1 MKRCVLCSVCEA
13 ICAQRSLRSY
23 NRGLLIAF
31 NLFEA
36 LRWKIIMKK
45 EFTVPHTLVLLLGM
59 MLLAYIA
66 TWLIPQGFF
75 ETVILDNGRSAV
87 VAGTYAL
94 ADDQIRLSPMDFLVA
109 IPRAL
114 AAAQDVIF
122 FVFIVGGVLS
132 IARATGTI
140 DALIGR
146 LLERFGHKPHLL
158 IFMVVFCFALASGAI
173 GTAGEYIPFVL
184 ILVGLCKA
192 MRLDAMTAVGMVVT
206 GYGIGYGVSAFNPFT
221 VMVAQQVAGI
231 PLYSGIELRLAIFVP
246 FVLIGFHHVWRYA
259 KMVRDDPS
267 KSYMAGLPCPL
278 DNTESTD
285 YPSLNIR
292 HQLILFGLVA
302 SIVIAVWGIS
312 QKGWYLYELGAVF
325 ILWGILTAIVGQL
338 SADTAANRFIDG
350 VKDLATTAILIGIA
364 RGIALIME
372 DGQILHTL
380 VHGMSMPLSHLGAE
394 LAAVGMFIMQSI
406 LNLFIPSGSGQAYVT
421 MPLMAPV
428 GDIIG
433 VNRQIAVLAYQFGD
447 GFSNMIIP
455 TNAVLMGIIGM
466 AGVPYHLWFKF
477 CFPLILKLMLAASVV
492 LVLAVMFDYGAG
504 VQPAAMPAASFDA

>member
-1 MKRCVLCSVCEA
+1 MKE
-13 ICAQRSLRSY
+13 
-23 NRGLLIAF
+23 GF
-31 NLFEA
+31 
-36 LRWKIIMKK
+36 K
-45 EFTVPHTLVLLLGM
+45 VPHTLILLLSM
-59 MLLAYIA
+59 MLVAYLA
-66 TWLIPQGFF
+66 TWLVPQGFF
-75 ETVILDNGRSAV
+75 DTVTLDNGRQAV
-87 VAGTYAL
+87 VPGTYAL
-94 ADDQIRLSPMDFLVA
+94 AEAQTRLTPMDFLVA
-109 IPRAL
+109 IPRAF

-122 FVFIVGGVLS
+122 FVFIVGGVLA

-146 LLERFGHKPHLL
+146 LLERFGHKPNIL

-192 MRLDAMTAVGMVVT
+192 MRLDAMTAVGMVVA

-221 VMVAQQVAGI
+221 VMVAQKVADI
-231 PLYSGIELRLAIFVP
+231 PVYSGIELRLAIFLP
-246 FVLIGFHHVWRYA
+246 FVLIGFHHVWSYA
-259 KMVRDDPS
+259 KKVQANPELS
-267 KSYMAGLPCPL
+267 LTKGLPCPL
-278 DNTESTD
+278 AGTAEAN
-285 YPSLNIR
+285 YPALNKR
-292 HQLILFGLVA
+292 HQMILFGLIA
-302 SIVIAVWGIS
+302 AIVTAVWGIS

-325 ILWGILTAIVGQL
+325 ISWGIFTTIVGQIG
-338 SADTAANRFIDG
+338 ADRAANEFIEG
-350 VKDLATTAILIGIA
+350 VKDLASTAILIGVA

-380 VHGMSMPLSHLGAE
+380 VYAMSSPLSHLGAE
-394 LAAVGMFIMQSI
+394 LAAVGMFIMQTL

-433 VNRQIAVLAYQFGD
+433 VYRQVAVLAYQFGD

-466 AGVPYHLWFKF
+466 AGVPYHLWFRF
-477 CFPLILKLMLAASVV
+477 CLPLFGKLMLAASVV
-492 LVLAVMFDYGAG
+492 LVLAVTFGYGED
-504 VQPAAMPAASFDA
+504 VQPKVETTAQIQS

>member
-1 MKRCVLCSVCEA
+1 MKQG
-13 ICAQRSLRSY
+13 I
-23 NRGLLIAF
+23 
-31 NLFEA
+31 
-36 LRWKIIMKK
+36 K
-45 EFTVPHTLVLLLGM
+45 VPHTLILLLSM
-59 MLLAYIA
+59 MLLAYVA
-66 TWLIPQGFF
+66 TWIVPQGFF
-75 ETVILDNGRSAV
+75 QTVTLENGREAV
-87 VAGTYAL
+87 VPGTYAVSD
-94 ADDQIRLSPMDFLVA
+94 AQVRLTPMDFLVA

-122 FVFIVGGVLS
+122 FVFIVGGVLA

-146 LLERFGHKPHLL
+146 LLERFGHKPNLL

-206 GYGIGYGVSAFNPFT
+206 GYGIGYGVSAFSPFT
-221 VMVAQQVAGI
+221 VMVAQNVADI
-231 PLYSGIELRLAIFVP
+231 PLYSGIELRLAIFIP
-246 FVLIGFHHVWRYA
+246 FVLIGFHHVWQYA
-259 KMVRDDPS
+259 KKVLKDPQNS
-267 KSYMAGLPCPL
+267 LTYGLPCPL
-278 DNTESTD
+278 GGAEAAT
-285 YPSLNIR
+285 YPALTLR
-292 HQLILFGLVA
+292 HKLILFGLVA
-302 SIVIAVWGIS
+302 TIVAAVWGIS
-312 QKGWYLYELGAVF
+312 QHGWYLYELGAIF
-325 ILWGILTAIVGQL
+325 ILWGAFTAVVGKL
-338 SADTAANRFIDG
+338 NADTAADTFIEG
-350 VKDLATTAILIGIA
+350 VKDLATTALLIGVA

-380 VHGMSMPLSHLGAE
+380 VHGLSSPLSHLGAE
-394 LAAVGMFIMQSI
+394 FAAVGMFLVQTI

-433 VNRQIAVLAYQFGD
+433 VYRQVAVLAYQFGD

-477 CFPLILKLMLAASVV
+477 CFPLLLKLMLAASVV
-492 LVLAVMFDYGAG
+492 LVLAVTFDYGAD
-504 VQPAAMPAASFDA
+504 VQPTLQTSEVTTSKTSTQ